1 MFNGII
7 AKCGIVKNILG
18 NEKGLFLKISSDLKF
33 AKKDIGSSV
42 SCSGVCLTLTSIN
55 KKISTFYLS
64 KETIKL
70 SNFKNIKKGDQ
81 VNLEKSIKYG
91 ERISGHF
98 VLGHVDGIA
107 KVTSINSAGKSWE
120 IIFYVKKKL
129 KKYLVKKA
137 SIAINGVS
145 LTISTITKNGFKIV
159 VIPHTLRLTNLFS
172 LKKNSIVNIEID
184 ILSKYLKKYI
194 K

>member
-33 AKKDIGSSV
+33 TKKDVGSSI

-70 SNFKNIKKGDQ
+70 SNFKNIKKGDLI
-81 VNLEKSIKYG
+81 NLEKSIRYG

-98 VLGHVDGIA
+98 VLGHIDGIA
-107 KVTSINSAGKSWE
+107 KVRSINSVGKSRE
-120 IIFYVKKKL
+120 ISFYAKQKL

-145 LTISTITKNGFKIV
+145 LTISTIIKNGFKIV
-159 VIPHTLRLTNLFS
+159 VIPHTLKLTNLFS

-184 ILSKYLKKYI
+184 ILSKYSKKYI